1 MSTMRVIY
9 QPQGRAA
16 EYGKLAGNIFHGCGH
31 GCRYCYAPGFLHID
45 QDEFRK
51 NPYPR
56 ANILEHIAKNLEN
69 EDPALAGERVLLCFT
84 CDPYQPLE
92 SESLLTRA
100 VIQLL
105 HNFEHPVTILTKG
118 GLRSQRDLDLLDER
132 DQYACSLVFADE
144 HYREK
149 YEPGAA
155 PTAERIAVL
164 REAHDR
170 GIPTW
175 VSCEPVIFPR
185 QTLQLIRE
193 AAPYTGMIKIGKLN
207 HNKPGTP
214 SYIPEAEGVDWAM
227 FGEEAVSLCKRLGVP
242 YYVKKDLWRCMLET
256 GN

>member
-1 MSTMRVIY
+1 MSTMSVIY

-16 EYGKLAGNIFHGCGH
+16 EYGKLAGNLFRGCGH
-31 GCRYCYAPGFLHID
+31 RCTYCYAPGFLHISE
-45 QDEFRK
+45 DEFGNRPTQR
-51 NPYPR
+51 N
-56 ANILEHIAKNLEN
+56 NILEYIARDLERR
-69 EDPALAGERVLLCFT
+69 DPSLPKDPVFLCFT
-84 CDPYQPLE
+84 CDPYQPIE
-92 SESLLTRA
+92 SANHLTRA

-105 HNFEHPVTILTKG
+105 HNFGHPVSILTKG

-144 HYREK
+144 AYREK

-164 REAHDR
+164 QEAHDR

-214 SYIPEAEGVDWAM
+214 SYIPEAEGADWAM